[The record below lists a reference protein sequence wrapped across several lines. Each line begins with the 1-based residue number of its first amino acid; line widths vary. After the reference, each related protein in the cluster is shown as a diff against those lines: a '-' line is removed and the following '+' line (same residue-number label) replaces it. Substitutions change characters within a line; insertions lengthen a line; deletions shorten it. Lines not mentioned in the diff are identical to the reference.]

1 MKDKNMLKAYKL
13 FFGTLTSND
22 RLMIINSL
30 RKQSKTVGELQKE
43 LKLEQTRV
51 SHNLKRLKKCGF
63 VDVKID
69 GKYRIYKLNERTIK
83 PLMNLIDNHMKN
95 YCLKITG
102 GK

>member
-69 GKYRIYKLNERTIK
+69 GKYRIYKLKERTIK

>member
-69 GKYRIYKLNERTIK
+69 GKYRIYKLNEQTIK